1 MICGQRYG
9 LFLNEQGFGA
19 FFLRHPLKLSY
30 LCGMKRA
37 LRIRGRRIWAVMV
50 AVAAA
55 IALVAGTTL
64 PAVSNARKRIARKL
78 FQLESAELL
87 HEKLSEFSQDE
98 DLAEKL

>member
-1 MICGQRYG
+1 M
-9 LFLNEQGFGA
+9 
-19 FFLRHPLKLSY
+19 
-30 LCGMKRA
+30 
-37 LRIRGRRIWAVMV
+37 VV

-64 PAVSNARKRIARKL
+64 PAVSNSRIRIARKL
-78 FQLESAELL
+78 FQLESAALL